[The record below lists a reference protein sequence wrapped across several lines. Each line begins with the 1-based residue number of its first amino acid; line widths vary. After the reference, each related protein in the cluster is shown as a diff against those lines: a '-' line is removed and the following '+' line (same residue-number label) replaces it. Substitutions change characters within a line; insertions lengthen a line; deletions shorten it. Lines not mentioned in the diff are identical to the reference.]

1 MVLLVI
7 APAFGAALEAGIMRR
22 LQGTSEATQLV
33 VTVSVLAAALGLAV
47 WLWSPQESHP
57 LSHFW
62 EGHKISIGPV
72 NVTWHSVFAF
82 ILAIAIA
89 IGLRLLLFRT
99 RAGVTMRATVDDRPL
114 VTLNGGKPDR
124 SGLLAWAIGCSL
136 AALAGMLAA
145 PDQGLSPVLA
155 LLIVNAYAAA
165 VIGRLRSL
173 PLTFLGAVILGLADA
188 YGTGYI
194 NLQND
199 YLSGFRA
206 AIPVLILFGALVVL
220 PQSRLRG
227 HSAART
233 RERMP
238 MPTWRGSLVA
248 CGGLLVVTAII
259 ATMVTDANALTLMRV
274 FAIGIIALSLVPL
287 VGYSGHISLCQM
299 SFAGIGAIAMAHLG
313 PGGTPAG
320 LVWAAVIAG
329 AVGALVA
336 LPTLR
341 LSGIYLAL
349 ATASFAVVLDSWLFN
364 LPKFNIGPINIKLFE
379 LGTIPVARLHVP
391 FVDPASEKA
400 ELVVMAGAFC
410 VCSLLVVAIR
420 RSYFGERLLAMKDSP
435 AACATLGLNLRRTKL
450 LVFSLSAAIAGV
462 GGALYGAT
470 LGTVSPDRFSFFE
483 SLPLLLLAV
492 VGGIGSAGSAIFA
505 GLVLYGIPL
514 VSASLVWFA
523 NIGRVLPGAMG
534 IGLGKNPNGVVPDVA
549 ERFQPLRR
557 ATAILAV
564 LLISLVGL
572 VVAVKFELLDNW
584 TFAFAVGG
592 AIVLA
597 SAVADRERL
606 VGPNEEP
613 LEWVGVDRPFTA
625 DDVRRLDA
633 ELGLERTP
641 ASVSGASS

>member
-1 MVLLVI
+1 
-7 APAFGAALEAGIMRR
+7 
-22 LQGTSEATQLV
+22 
-33 VTVSVLAAALGLAV
+33 
-47 WLWSPQESHP
+47 
-57 LSHFW
+57 
-62 EGHKISIGPV
+62 
-72 NVTWHSVFAF
+72 
-82 ILAIAIA
+82 
-89 IGLRLLLFRT
+89 
-99 RAGVTMRATVDDRPL
+99 
-114 VTLNGGKPDR
+114 
-124 SGLLAWAIGCSL
+124 
-136 AALAGMLAA
+136 
-145 PDQGLSPVLA
+145 
-155 LLIVNAYAAA
+155 
-165 VIGRLRSL
+165 
-173 PLTFLGAVILGLADA
+173 
-188 YGTGYI
+188 
-194 NLQND
+194 
-199 YLSGFRA
+199 
-206 AIPVLILFGALVVL
+206 
-220 PQSRLRG
+220 
-227 HSAART
+227 
-233 RERMP
+233 
-238 MPTWRGSLVA
+238 
-248 CGGLLVVTAII
+248 
-259 ATMVTDANALTLMRV
+259 
-274 FAIGIIALSLVPL
+274 
-287 VGYSGHISLCQM
+287 
-299 SFAGIGAIAMAHLG
+299 
-313 PGGTPAG
+313 

-606 VGPNEEP
+606 VGPNEET

-641 ASVSGASS
+641 ASVSGAGS